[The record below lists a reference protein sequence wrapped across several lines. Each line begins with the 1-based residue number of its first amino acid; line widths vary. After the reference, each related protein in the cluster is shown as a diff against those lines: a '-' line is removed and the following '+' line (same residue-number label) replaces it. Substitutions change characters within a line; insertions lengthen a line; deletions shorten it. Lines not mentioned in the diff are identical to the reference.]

1 MFEEY
6 EHDGLKNTIW
16 FANRVVNIP
25 SSVRFNNTNKIV
37 MPNEKKIN
45 NTELREL
52 MGYISS
58 QYTQEEI
65 DWYLSLTPQ
74 SSIDNNVEI
83 KVSNNSYADEK

>member
-1 MFEEY
+1 ML
-6 EHDGLKNTIW
+6 D
-16 FANRVVNIP
+16 
-25 SSVRFNNTNKIV
+25 
-37 MPNEKKIN
+37 EKKIN

-58 QYTQEEI
+58 QYSQEEI